1 MLGKI
6 WRHNSQNRI
15 MGKNKCIIPSQS
27 HEISMLLM
35 YVAVTWQSNKS
46 KNKTIEFFSFLAF
59 PANFYLTPF

>member
-15 MGKNKCIIPSQS
+15 MGKNKSIIPSQS
-27 HEISMLLM
+27 HEISMLLV

-46 KNKTIEFFSFLAF
+46 KNKTIQFFSFWHFQLVF
-59 PANFYLTPF
+59 I